1 VTPAVP
7 PPTPAAPLAKP
18 QPRRRSL
25 LVAVSGGV
33 DSAVALHRLR
43 AEGHAVRAVHLRLRT
58 GVDRRDGGW
67 AQGLVRARAAADA
80 AGAPFEVLD
89 DEEGFARNV
98 VEPFAAAYLAGETP
112 NPCVVCNR
120 RRFALLARHAAELGL
135 DGVASGHYACLVRH
149 RGRPCVSRAADR
161 AKDQSYMLWMLGEET
176 LARLELPLCG
186 ATKDEIRVVARRLA
200 LASADQPESQ
210 EVCFAPEGYRRFL
223 ASRGIEPRKGRFAD
237 RRGRTLGEH
246 DGHWN
251 FTVGQRRGIEVPGGP
266 WYVLSRRAATNEVVI
281 GRADELTARRVL
293 VRDVV
298 DRGIGE
304 DRTESPC
311 AVAGGPAPPAAC
323 GAASPSAA
331 GSAAP
336 ADDDEATLLV
346 QLRYRS
352 PAVPVRLL
360 EPQADGRLL
369 VGLETPF
376 AAPAPGQSA
385 VFYRGARVVGGG
397 VLDEP
402 PPEDA

>member
-1 VTPAVP
+1 VSPEP
-7 PPTPAAPLAKP
+7 SGAP
-18 QPRRRSL
+18 RRSL

-33 DSAVALHRLR
+33 DSAVALHLLK
-43 AEGHAVRAVHLRLRT
+43 AAGHVVHAVHLRLWA
-58 GVDRRDGGW
+58 GADRRGGGS
-67 AQGLVRARAAADA
+67 AEGLRRARAAAAA

-89 DEEGFARNV
+89 DEEGFTRTV
-98 VEPFAAAYLAGETP
+98 VEPFTGAYLAGETP

-120 RRFALLARHAAELGL
+120 RRFALLARRAAELRL
-135 DGVASGHYACLVRH
+135 DGVASGHYACLARH
-149 RGRPCVSRAADR
+149 GGRPCVGRAADR
-161 AKDQSYMLWMLGEET
+161 AKDQSYMLWMLGEESV
-176 LARLELPLCG
+176 ARLELPLCG
-186 ATKDEIRVVARRLA
+186 LSKEEVRTVARRLG
-200 LASADQPESQ
+200 LAAADQAESQ

-223 ASRGIEPRKGRFAD
+223 ASRGIKPRKGRFAD

-251 FTVGQRRGIEVPGGP
+251 FTIGQRRGIEVPGGP

-304 DRTESPC
+304 DRAESP
-311 AVAGGPAPPAAC
+311 AAIAGGH
-323 GAASPSAA
+323 ASPA
-331 GSAAP
+331 GEG
-336 ADDDEATLLV
+336 EATLLV

-352 PAVPVRLL
+352 PAVPVSSLDR
-360 EPQADGRLL
+360 QADGRLL

>member
-1 VTPAVP
+1 MPPA
-7 PPTPAAPLAKP
+7 TSQAD
-18 QPRRRSL
+18 RRSL

-33 DSAVALHRLR
+33 DSAVALHLLK
-43 AEGHAVRAVHLRLRT
+43 AAGHVVHAVHLRLW
-58 GVDRRDGGW
+58 GGADRRGGGS
-67 AQGLVRARAAADA
+67 AEGLRRARVAAAT

-89 DEEGFARNV
+89 DEEGFARTV

-120 RRFALLARHAAELGL
+120 RRFALLARRAADLGL
-135 DGVASGHYACLVRH
+135 DGVASGHYSCLVR
-149 RGRPCVSRAADR
+149 RGGRPYVRRAADR

-176 LARLELPLCG
+176 LERLELPLCG
-186 ATKDEIRVVARRLA
+186 ATKDEIRAVARRLA
-200 LASADQPESQ
+200 LATADQPESQ

-223 ASRGIEPRKGRFAD
+223 ASRGIEPRKGRFSD
-237 RRGRTLGEH
+237 RHGRILGEH

-251 FTVGQRRGIEVPGGP
+251 FTVGQRRGIEVPDGP
-266 WYVLSRRAATNEVVI
+266 WYVISRRADTNEVVI
-281 GRADELTARRVL
+281 GRADDLAVRRVL

-298 DRGIGE
+298 DRGIGRDE
-304 DRTESPC
+304 TASPG
-311 AVAGGPAPPAAC
+311 AVAGGPASPAAVA
-323 GAASPSAA
+323 GGPAS
-331 GSAAP
+331 P
-336 ADDDEATLLV
+336 ADDDETTLLV

-352 PAVPVRLL
+352 SAVPVSTL
-360 EPQADGRLL
+360 EQQADGRLL

-402 PPEDA
+402 PPETA